1 MKIMKKIIITLIVI
15 FTLLY
20 FVLPF
25 IYKTYHL
32 SQLNNHSQL
41 IDTSVGIIEYRLKG
55 DKGPVVLFVHGS
67 PGGHD
72 QTMIHSENFRVLTPS
87 RPGYLRTPL
96 SAGKTP
102 LEQAKALKALLDT
115 LRIEQVIIIGAS
127 GGGPA
132 SMEFAA
138 AYPDS
143 TLGLIALEAVSF
155 SADFSGEDNGLIEL
169 SDRAMLFSLLLINI
183 LGDEVAVTTMLPN
196 KVNQEKALSSPKN
209 IKTLKD
215 LMWSVWPL
223 SLRRD
228 GFSNDYEQFKQLSL
242 PLSSIKIPT
251 IVIHGDEDIN
261 VDLDQAV
268 FTKDNI
274 LNAKLHIIKGADHYM
289 SATHSEEIEIIIKDF
304 IKEVT
309 L

>member
-1 MKIMKKIIITLIVI
+1 
-15 FTLLY
+15 
-20 FVLPF
+20 
-25 IYKTYHL
+25 
-32 SQLNNHSQL
+32 
-41 IDTSVGIIEYRLKG
+41 
-55 DKGPVVLFVHGS
+55 
-67 PGGHD
+67 
-72 QTMIHSENFRVLTPS
+72 
-87 RPGYLRTPL
+87 
-96 SAGKTP
+96 
-102 LEQAKALKALLDT
+102 
-115 LRIEQVIIIGAS
+115 
-127 GGGPA
+127 
-132 SMEFAA
+132 MEFAA

-143 TLGLIALEAVSF
+143 TLGLIAFEAVSF

-169 SDRAMLFSLLLINI
+169 SDRALLFSLLLINI